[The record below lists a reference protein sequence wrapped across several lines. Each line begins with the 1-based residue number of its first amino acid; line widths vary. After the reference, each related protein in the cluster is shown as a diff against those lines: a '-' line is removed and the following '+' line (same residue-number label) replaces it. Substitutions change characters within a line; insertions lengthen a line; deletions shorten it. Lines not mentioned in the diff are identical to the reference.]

1 MNLLNKNKPVYSLE
15 KKLTSEEK
23 FQRFWSKNKPIIG
36 LILVMLCISILLIL
50 VCQAVATG
58 HIHTLSTEANVYEH
72 LVDVI

>member
-58 HIHTLSTEANVYEH
+58 HIHSFSTEANIYEH
-72 LVDVI
+72 MAEGI